1 MKKLVLSLLAMVITV
16 TTVISQT
23 PDTQSQE
30 NLIVNGKRE
39 GYWRINAALKH
50 LSSPWTP
57 QQIVEQGNYAASM
70 KTGMWT
76 EFFQNGKIKS
86 ELTFVNNR
94 PNGPAKTYFENGNL
108 EAEGNWVGTR
118 WTGAYTLYYDNGNV
132 RQKFNYN
139 AMGVRD
145 GPQTYY
151 HPNGKVAIEINMK
164 NGKED
169 GAGKE
174 YNTNGE
180 LIKETYSVNGVM
192 DNSKTVVH
200 EPKKPEDPNAGKTPE
215 ELANEKE
222 KAPTV
227 QPGTGQVSKQGAFD
241 GKGFWILTNSNGDIT
256 FKGTF
261 ENNKLIDGEQ
271 RFYDSNGKLTRIKT
285 FTAGKYSGDGPLPAE
300 EKAK

>member
-1 MKKLVLSLLAMVITV
+1 MKKYILLLLVWFASEAGVLA
-16 TTVISQT
+16 QT
-23 PDTQSQE
+23 SDI
-30 NLIVNGKRE
+30 NRIDVNGKRQ
-39 GYWRINAALKH
+39 GYWEINALMKK
-50 LSSPWTP
+50 LGSPWTP
-57 QQIVEQGNYAASM
+57 TQIVEKGNYTSSM
-70 KTGMWT
+70 KTGIWT
-76 EFFQNGKIKS
+76 EFFQNGKTKS

-118 WTGAYTLYYDNGNV
+118 WTGDYTLYYDNGNV

-169 GAGKE
+169 GVGKE

-180 LIKETYSVNGVM
+180 LVKETFSTNGVM
-192 DNSKTVVH
+192 DNSKTVIH

-215 ELANEKE
+215 EIENEKI
-222 KAPTV
+222 KSPTV
-227 QPGTGQVSKQGAFD
+227 VPGTGQVSKQGTFD
-241 GKGFWILTNSNGDIT
+241 GKGFWILTNANGDVT

-285 FTAGKYSGDGPLPAE
+285 FNKGKYSGDGPLPAE